1 MSSISPSKRMRSHSR
16 TERSWCRRRTAASGG
31 PNASR
36 LASAPGSAPR
46 PAERDTER
54 IGQSANL
61 GHCDGWS
68 MRCEPTYVGAHVV
81 PHL

>member
-1 MSSISPSKRMRSHSR
+1 MSSISPSRRMRSHSR
-16 TERSWCRRRTAASGG
+16 TERAGAGDEPPHSTARTPLPRQRAGVAF
-31 PNASR
+31 
-36 LASAPGSAPR
+36 R
-46 PAERDTER
+46 PAKHGAER

-61 GHCDGWS
+61 GHCNGWS